1 MTQHTSLLTE
11 LLADKNNKLDENFA
25 DTRRSVSS
33 TQVYQTENIMSSP
46 PSAFTITTSEDKPQT
61 IIHQTVFHNNVRY
74 VKVAAYHPHIAGCWY
89 LSRNTDQ
96 ATAHKFLITNK
107 QLAAIMNML
116 KPGCIT
122 EDALYSRGNT
132 QGCTFK
138 MQAPVSLTSQ
148 HIRPQTVW
156 PSTQA
161 AMMVSK
167 MCGGADLNSLLVD
180 DAPPVKV
187 MTPDQE
193 TSAMLADKNTFIGE
207 ARPTLP
213 NLRHRPDADTPL
225 SPSDLEAE
233 AILQQKQAFSGT
245 PRHTK
250 RARAKA
256 TSAAAAGAPQPRSQT
271 AVLFNDLV
279 NKVLEIADHVV
290 GIEQAYEDLQ
300 VAHTLTKGELQ
311 TAESTI
317 NHIATAASSVHDK
330 KMQIATARAESSD
343 VPFTGAV
350 SLKHCLATGSFYTSD
365 RLYKNGFFSCE
376 DMFQVFANLWVDET
390 GTLVN
395 KDHFQR
401 VVRNVFQQT
410 SSTADRPRLRA
421 SAVRDKEAT
430 LCPVVCPKKTNPVDG
445 NDDPM
450 DLDNP
455 AYVSNNTP
463 CVRLQPRY
471 TAKAVEHLK
480 KVWNTY
486 LPNSTQ
492 DV

>member
-11 LLADKNNKLDENFA
+11 LLADKNNKLDENFT
-25 DTRRSVSS
+25 DTRRSVPS

-46 PSAFTITTSEDKPQT
+46 PSAFTITTSEDKPH
-61 IIHQTVFHNNVRY
+61 IVCHNGVRY
-74 VKVAAYHPHIAGCWY
+74 TKLAAQHPHIDGCWY
-89 LSRNTDQ
+89 LSRDTDVSS
-96 ATAHKFLITNK
+96 AYKFLITNK
-107 QLAAIMNML
+107 QLATIMNML

-132 QGCTFK
+132 QGCTLK
-138 MQAPVSLTSQ
+138 MQAPVSLPSR

-167 MCGGADLNSLLVD
+167 VCDGADLGYLLFD
-180 DAPPVKV
+180 DALPVKD
-187 MTPDQE
+187 MTPEQE
-193 TSAMLADKNTFIGE
+193 TSSILSDKNTFIGE

-213 NLRHRPDADTPL
+213 NLRHRPDVVTPL
-225 SPSDLEAE
+225 SASDLEAE
-233 AILQQKQAFSGT
+233 AILQQKQVFSGT
-245 PRHTK
+245 PRRTK
-250 RARAKA
+250 RANVKAKVPA
-256 TSAAAAGAPQPRSQT
+256 DVAPSVPDSKT
-271 AVLFNDLV
+271 VPLFNELV
-279 NKVLEIADHVV
+279 NKVLEIVDHVV
-290 GIEQAYEDLQ
+290 GIEHAYEELQ
-300 VAHTLTKGELQ
+300 VAHALTKVELQ
-311 TAESTI
+311 TAENTI
-317 NHIATAASSVHDK
+317 THIATTASSVHDK
-330 KMQIATARAESSD
+330 KMQIAAARAESSD

-376 DMFQVFANLWVDET
+376 DMFQVFSNLWVDET

-401 VVRNVFQQT
+401 VVRNVFHQD
-410 SSTADRPRLRA
+410 SSTSERPRLRS
-421 SAVRDKEAT
+421 SAIRNKEAT
-430 LCPVVCPKKTNPVDG
+430 LCPVVCPKKTNPVDDYG
-445 NDDPM
+445 DPS

>member
-11 LLADKNNKLDENFA
+11 LLADKNNKLDENFV
-25 DTRRSVSS
+25 DERRSTPS
-33 TQVYQTENIMSSP
+33 TQVYQTENIIMSSP
-46 PSAFTITTSEDKPQT
+46 TPAFTITTSEYKP
-61 IIHQTVFHNNVRY
+61 HMVCYNGVRY
-74 VKVAAYHPHIAGCWY
+74 TKLAAQHPHIDGCWY
-89 LSRNTDQ
+89 LSRNTDVSS
-96 ATAHKFLITNK
+96 AYKFLITNK
-107 QLAAIMNML
+107 QLATIMNML

-138 MQAPVSLTSQ
+138 MQAPVSLPSR

-167 MCGGADLNSLLVD
+167 VCDGADLHYLLVD
-180 DAPPVKV
+180 DALPVKD
-187 MTPDQE
+187 MTPEQE
-193 TSAMLADKNTFIGE
+193 TSSMLADKNTFIGE

-213 NLRHRPDADTPL
+213 NLRHRPDTEPPV
-225 SPSDLEAE
+225 SSSDLEAE
-233 AILQQKQAFSGT
+233 AILQQKHAFSGT
-245 PRHTK
+245 PRRTK
-250 RARAKA
+250 RANVKAKV
-256 TSAAAAGAPQPRSQT
+256 AADVAPSVPGSKT
-271 AVLFNDLV
+271 VPLFTELV

-300 VAHTLTKGELQ
+300 VAHALTKAELH

-317 NHIATAASSVHDK
+317 NNIAATASSVHDK
-330 KMQIATARAESSD
+330 KMQIATARAEASD

-376 DMFQVFANLWVDET
+376 DMFQVFANMWVDDT

-401 VVRNVFQQT
+401 VVRNVFQQA
-410 SSTADRPRLRA
+410 SSTSERPRLRA

-471 TAKAVEHLK
+471 TAKAVEHMK

>member
-25 DTRRSVSS
+25 DTRRSVPP
-33 TQVYQTENIMSSP
+33 TQVYQTENIMSRP
-46 PSAFTITTSEDKPQT
+46 PPAFTITTSERKPH
-61 IIHQTVFHNNVRY
+61 IVCHNNVRY
-74 VKVAAYHPHIAGCWY
+74 VKVAAHHPHITGCWY
-89 LSRNTDQ
+89 LSRNTDVSS
-96 ATAHKFLITNK
+96 AHKFLITNK
-107 QLAAIMNML
+107 QLAAIMNTL
-116 KPGCIT
+116 NPGCIT
-122 EDALYSRGNT
+122 EDALYSRGNA

-156 PSTQA
+156 PLPKA
-161 AMMVSK
+161 AAMVSK
-167 MCGGADLNSLLVD
+167 MCGGADLDSLLF
-180 DAPPVKV
+180 DA
-187 MTPDQE
+187 TPASSSVQS
-193 TSAMLADKNTFIGE
+193 TTTVTAA
-207 ARPTLP
+207 
-213 NLRHRPDADTPL
+213 
-225 SPSDLEAE
+225 DLEAE
-233 AILQQKQAFSGT
+233 AILQQKQEFSGT
-245 PRHTK
+245 PRRTK
-250 RARAKA
+250 RSNVKAKVPA
-256 TSAAAAGAPQPRSQT
+256 DVAPSVPDSKT
-271 AVLFNDLV
+271 VPLFNELV
-279 NKVLEIADHVV
+279 NKVLEIVDHVV
-290 GIEQAYEDLQ
+290 GIEHAYEELQ
-300 VAHTLTKGELQ
+300 VVHALTKVELQ
-311 TAESTI
+311 TAENTI
-317 NHIATAASSVHDK
+317 THIATTASSVHDK
-330 KMQIATARAESSD
+330 KMQIAAARAESSD

-376 DMFQVFANLWVDET
+376 DMFQVFSNLWVDET

-401 VVRNVFQQT
+401 VVRNVFQQA
-410 SSTADRPRLRA
+410 SSTAERPRLRA

-430 LCPVVCPKKTNPVDG
+430 LCPIVCPKKTNPVDDYG
-445 NDDPM
+445 DPS